1 MMMLEKLFSQFA
13 AVNALTFQSRSQTG
27 SQMNWNMNGTGTVS
41 VRVHDDCVDFDEEI
55 ALENG
60 RVCHDKKR
68 WRFSGCRVYFER
80 FRNDVYEQI
89 FEFEYQ
95 NGEFLPQQAYWCAP
109 DDYTA
114 QLAIVS
120 EVIVF
125 TIFIRSD
132 KKNECLRYEYV
143 AQ

>member
-1 MMMLEKLFSQFA
+1 MLEKLFSQFA

-41 VRVHDDCVDFDEEI
+41 VRVHNDYIDFDEEI
-55 ALENG
+55 VLENG
-60 RVCHDKKR
+60 RVCYDKKR
-68 WRFSGCRVYFER
+68 WRFSGCGVYFER

-95 NGEFLPQQAYWCAP
+95 NGEFVPQQPYWCDP
-109 DDYTA
+109 DNYQA
-114 QLAIVS
+114 ELSVNSQ
-120 EVIVF
+120 VIVL
-125 TIFIRSD
+125 TIYIHSSR
-132 KKNECLRYEYV
+132 KNECLRYEYV